1 LGLASKIL
9 PFFGIWLLRPYNA
22 LRLPIACCLPQ
33 AAPETCFLCSY
44 ACVSACVCVCACL
57 CAAALFL
64 SLLLSPLTLP
74 FSQGTVDLAL
84 LRSVAEY
91 RGGLTR
97 DSDLVKW
104 LWETLEEFDQVCA
117 CVCGVCVCVCVC
129 VCVGGWVGGWV
140 VGVGCVCVCVSV
152 RKRKV

>member
-1 LGLASKIL
+1 M
-9 PFFGIWLLRPYNA
+9 
-22 LRLPIACCLPQ
+22 
-33 AAPETCFLCSY
+33 
-44 ACVSACVCVCACL
+44 
-57 CAAALFL
+57 
-64 SLLLSPLTLP
+64 
-74 FSQGTVDLAL
+74 DLAL

-129 VCVGGWVGGWV
+129 VCVGGLLVWV
-140 VGVGCVCVCVSV
+140 VCVCVCVCVSV